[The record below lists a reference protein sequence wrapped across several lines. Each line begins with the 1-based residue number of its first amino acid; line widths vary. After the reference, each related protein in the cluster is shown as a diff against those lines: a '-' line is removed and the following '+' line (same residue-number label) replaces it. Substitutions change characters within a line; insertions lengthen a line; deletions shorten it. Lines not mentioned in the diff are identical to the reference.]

1 MNFLQTVLAFVVCLG
16 SLIVFHELGHYLVAR
31 WCGVKVLRFSVG
43 MGKVVWSRRFGPDQT
58 EWAVSA
64 LPLGGY
70 VKMLDAREGELK
82 DLPPEDLKREFT
94 RQNVWKRIAIV
105 AAGPLANFLIAI
117 VLFAGLY
124 MYGVEEPVCKISVRA
139 SDVAALAT
147 DSSAADDSA
156 AQDKQTANA
165 AATPAT
171 PAWQAGLRS
180 GDLVT
185 AINEQPVAVWSE
197 LRWNLMQ
204 AAIDK
209 KEARLT
215 VERPGEGR
223 RHFVLPADVL
233 AALDLDGDVL
243 GRLGLGV
250 ARPAPVVQQV
260 LPGGPAERAGLRVDD
275 LLLSVGGTPVAD
287 GIAFI
292 DIIRASAGKTVDV
305 VVRRAGQPVTLAMTP
320 QAEQAK
326 SGKGTVTVG
335 KISAYVALVPDMI
348 VVPSSP
354 LEAVGKAMTRVW
366 DTCTMTLKMIGKMIV
381 GEVSLK
387 NVTGP
392 ITIADYAGQTARMG
406 VVSYLSFIAFISISL
421 GVMNLLPIPVLDGGH
436 LLYYSLEVL
445 TGRPVPER
453 FNEIAQRVGIGLL
466 MTLMLLA
473 VFNDVAR
480 LL

>member
-70 VKMLDAREGELK
+70 VKMLDAREGDLAA
-82 DLPPEDLKREFT
+82 LPPEDLKREFT

-124 MYGVEEPVCKISVRA
+124 MYGVEEPVSKISVRA
-139 SDVAALAT
+139 SEVAALAT
-147 DSSAADDSA
+147 DASAADQAGTAPSTMSA
-156 AQDKQTANA
+156 AS
-165 AATPAT
+165 AATPA
-171 PAWQAGLRS
+171 WRAGLRS

-204 AAIDK
+204 SAIDK

-223 RHFVLPADVL
+223 MHFVLPADVL

-243 GRLGLGV
+243 GKLGLGV
-250 ARPAPVVQQV
+250 ARPAPVVRQV
-260 LPGGPAERAGLRVDD
+260 LPGGAAERAGLRVDD

-292 DIIRASAGKTVDV
+292 DIIRASAGKTVEV
-305 VVRRAGQPVTLAMTP
+305 VVRRAGQPVALAVTP

-335 KISAYVALVPDMI
+335 KISAYVALQPDMI

>member
-16 SLIVFHELGHYLVAR
+16 SLIIFHELGHYLVAR

-43 MGKVVWSRRFGPDQT
+43 MGKIVWSRRFGPDQT

-70 VKMLDAREGELK
+70 VKMLDGREGDLSH
-82 DLPPEDLKREFT
+82 LPPEELKREFT

-105 AAGPLANFLIAI
+105 GAGPLANFLIAI

-124 MYGVEEPVCKISVRA
+124 MHGVEEPVSRVSVRA
-139 SDVAALAT
+139 SEAVELSAGAAA
-147 DSSAADDSA
+147 SPAA
-156 AQDKQTANA
+156 AQ
-165 AATPAT
+165 AATPA
-171 PAWQAGLRS
+171 WRAGLRS
-180 GDLVT
+180 GDMVT
-185 AINEQPVAVWSE
+185 AINDQPVGVWSE

-204 AAIDK
+204 SAIDK
-209 KEARLT
+209 KEARVT
-215 VERPGEGR
+215 VERPGQGR
-223 RHFVLPADVL
+223 MHFVLAAEVL
-233 AALDLDGDVL
+233 AALDLDGDIV
-243 GRLGLGV
+243 GKLGLGV

-260 LPGGPAERAGLRVDD
+260 VAGGPAERAGLRKDD
-275 LLLSVGGTPVAD
+275 LLLSVDGATVED

-292 DIIRASAGKTVDV
+292 DVIRASAGKTVNV
-305 VVRRAGQPVTLAMTP
+305 AVRRDGQPLTLAMTP

-335 KISAYVALVPDMI
+335 KIGASIALQPDMI
-348 VVPSSP
+348 TVPSSP
-354 LEAVGKAMTRVW
+354 PAALGKALVRVW

-406 VVSYLSFIAFISISL
+406 VASYLSFIAFISISL

>member
-1 MNFLQTVLAFVVCLG
+1 
-16 SLIVFHELGHYLVAR
+16 
-31 WCGVKVLRFSVG
+31 
-43 MGKVVWSRRFGPDQT
+43 
-58 EWAVSA
+58 
-64 LPLGGY
+64 
-70 VKMLDAREGELK
+70 
-82 DLPPEDLKREFT
+82 
-94 RQNVWKRIAIV
+94 
-105 AAGPLANFLIAI
+105 
-117 VLFAGLY
+117 
-124 MYGVEEPVCKISVRA
+124 
-139 SDVAALAT
+139 
-147 DSSAADDSA
+147 
-156 AQDKQTANA
+156 
-165 AATPAT
+165 
-171 PAWQAGLRS
+171 
-180 GDLVT
+180 
-185 AINEQPVAVWSE
+185 
-197 LRWNLMQ
+197 MQ
-204 AAIDK
+204 SAIDK

-215 VERPGEGR
+215 VERSGQGR
-223 RHFVLPADVL
+223 LHFVLPADTL
-233 AALDLDGDVL
+233 ATLDLEGDVL
-243 GRLGLGV
+243 GKLGIGV

-260 LPGGPAERAGLRVDD
+260 IAGGPAERAGLREGD
-275 LLLSVGGTPVAD
+275 LLLSVDGAPVAD

-292 DIIRASAGKTVDV
+292 DIIRASAGKTVQV
-305 VVRRAGQPVTLAMTP
+305 AVRRAGQPLTLAMTP

-335 KISAYVALVPDMI
+335 KISAAIALQPDMI
-348 VVPSSP
+348 TVPSSP
-354 LEAVGKAMTRVW
+354 LAAVGKAMTRVW

-406 VVSYLSFIAFISISL
+406 AVSYLSFIAFISISL